1 MEQNPF
7 QEIETNKEVPIGLR
21 KNVMS
26 EIASIGLFGD
36 FADLFTVKFASTIG
50 DLLTSKKNTPRTTDK
65 EK

>member
-7 QEIETNKEVPIGLR
+7 QEIETNKEVPVGVR

-26 EIASIGLFGD
+26 EIASIGLIAD
-36 FADLFTVKFASTIG
+36 FADLFTVKLASTLG
-50 DLLTSKKNTPRTTDK
+50 DLLTSKKDNSRTTDK

>member
-7 QEIETNKEVPIGLR
+7 QEIETNKEVPVGVR

-26 EIASIGLFGD
+26 EIASIGLIGD
-36 FADLFTVKFASTIG
+36 FADLFTVKLASTIG
-50 DLLTSKKNTPRTTDK
+50 DLLTSKKNTSRTTDK